1 MASLIRYHGEA
12 VNAFGV
18 PIAYPPLHM
27 HHIHIGRSF
36 PSPPSGT
43 GLTLHWFET
52 HGDYGVGPSGVQPGT
67 RVAEGYCDVLAP
79 LRTFGDGQVSG
90 ERLVN
95 DVRFTSDTAMRS
107 DGKSELTAGG
117 GQGGGQALKAAAAP
131 EIEWYMRLYFR
142 MSAAPCKLAN
152 KLILWHPVDAVVS
165 LEKLVRFPMGAAPEV
180 RWWTTRLRRGGTILS
195 ETWVH
200 SHRGRYGGCL
210 VVAGRHSLW
219 SLAGMPMTARDQAM
233 PTTAPSWSI
242 GSASELRAHLALRA
256 EAAGTLVCHDVA
268 EEPVF
273 LRLPPAADGSGGYHD
288 RAGRFV
294 CETGRHFEAEEEWT
308 VFFFST
314 PNFSPKMRMYMQH
327 MLVMLRYAP
336 DAPLRTSI
344 VDEVFPTEYGK
355 WELGAPMFEVCLV
368 SNATCTARPTGLPKS
383 TWRSS

>member
-1 MASLIRYHGEA
+1 MS
-12 VNAFGV
+12 
-18 PIAYPPLHM
+18 
-27 HHIHIGRSF
+27 
-36 PSPPSGT
+36 
-43 GLTLHWFET
+43 
-52 HGDYGVGPSGVQPGT
+52 
-67 RVAEGYCDVLAP
+67 
-79 LRTFGDGQVSG
+79 
-90 ERLVN
+90 
-95 DVRFTSDTAMRS
+95 S
-107 DGKSELTAGG
+107 DGKSELTAGS

-180 RWWTTRLRRGGTILS
+180 RWWTTRLRRGGTILP

-368 SNATCTARPTGLPKS
+368 SNATCTARPTGLPNS
-383 TWRSS
+383 TWRSTWS

>member
-1 MASLIRYHGEA
+1 MS
-12 VNAFGV
+12 
-18 PIAYPPLHM
+18 
-27 HHIHIGRSF
+27 
-36 PSPPSGT
+36 
-43 GLTLHWFET
+43 
-52 HGDYGVGPSGVQPGT
+52 
-67 RVAEGYCDVLAP
+67 
-79 LRTFGDGQVSG
+79 
-90 ERLVN
+90 
-95 DVRFTSDTAMRS
+95 S
-107 DGKSELTAGG
+107 DGTSELTAGG

-180 RWWTTRLRRGGTILS
+180 RWWTTRLRRGGTILP

-273 LRLPPAADGSGGYHD
+273 LRLPPASDGSGGYHD

-344 VDEVFPTEYGK
+344 VDEVFPCLRCASCPTPRVRPDPRACRNPHGDPARRRDSDPRSSAR
-355 WELGAPMFEVCLV
+355 WNDRDRWRSDVQCLV
-368 SNATCTARPTGLPKS
+368 HPLPG
-383 TWRSS
+383 TLL